1 MSDQPI
7 LEARGIR
14 TWFPVR
20 GLVGEAVGSV
30 KAVDDVS
37 LSLYRGETY
46 GLVGETGCGKSTLGR
61 TLIRLLEPTD
71 GQLLLDG
78 TDITRL
84 SSRQLLPLRARMQ
97 MVFQDPYS
105 SLDGRMHVGDILMET
120 LVIQKRR
127 NRKENMELVLQLL
140 DQVGLLPEH
149 FYRYPH
155 ELSGGQRQ
163 RVGLARALLPE
174 PELIICDEPVSA
186 LDVSVRSQIIR
197 LLLDLQEKRNLS
209 YLFIS
214 HDMSVVR
221 YMADRVGVMYLGH
234 LVEEAETDELFSHPL
249 HPYTRVLLSA
259 VPTPDPRTHRERIV
273 LEGELPSPL
282 SPPPGCPFH
291 TRCPHCTEACRTVF
305 PETKKTADASGIVL
319 WEASMPDAQI
329 TLKTLAHLQQDGVC
343 FTIAGYQRGFRWTRA
358 EVRDL
363 LDDVREFSL
372 AYPAESGAFYCL
384 QPVVVTP
391 ASDGSWT
398 VIDGQQRLTTLYLFY
413 CCCSWMLPPS
423 ARYNLL
429 PFSLRY
435 PDRPRLQECLEVLSE
450 KEYAGAG
457 RFAAETAEFE
467 DDIDCHY
474 LLEAYRCI
482 GDWLHGLLKSP
493 SARAGLGSLKNTF
506 DTRVSLIWYSF
517 MGGIHA

>member
-1 MSDQPI
+1 MPDQPI

-20 GLVGEAVGSV
+20 GLVGESVGSV

-71 GQLLLDG
+71 GQLFLDG
-78 TDITRL
+78 TDITKL
-84 SSRQLLPLRARMQ
+84 SARQLLPLRARMQ

-120 LVIQKRR
+120 LVIHKHR
-127 NRKENMELVLQLL
+127 NRKENMDLVLQLL

-174 PELIICDEPVSA
+174 PELIVCDEPVSA

-234 LVEEAETDELFSHPL
+234 LVEEAETDELFTHPL

-282 SPPPGCPFH
+282 SPPSGCPFH
-291 TRCPHCTEACRTVF
+291 TRCPHCTEQCRTVF
-305 PETKKTADASGIVL
+305 PEMKKAADGHLVACH
-319 WEASMPDAQI
+319 
-329 TLKTLAHLQQDGVC
+329 LA
-343 FTIAGYQRGFRWTRA
+343 
-358 EVRDL
+358 
-363 LDDVREFSL
+363 
-372 AYPAESGAFYCL
+372 
-384 QPVVVTP
+384 
-391 ASDGSWT
+391 
-398 VIDGQQRLTTLYLFY
+398 
-413 CCCSWMLPPS
+413 
-423 ARYNLL
+423 
-429 PFSLRY
+429 
-435 PDRPRLQECLEVLSE
+435 
-450 KEYAGAG
+450 
-457 RFAAETAEFE
+457 
-467 DDIDCHY
+467 
-474 LLEAYRCI
+474 
-482 GDWLHGLLKSP
+482 
-493 SARAGLGSLKNTF
+493 
-506 DTRVSLIWYSF
+506 
-517 MGGIHA
+517 

>member
-7 LEARGIR
+7 LEAVNIR

-20 GLVGEAVGSV
+20 GLIGEAVGSV

-71 GQLLLDG
+71 GRLFLDG
-78 TDITRL
+78 TDITKL

-120 LVIQKRR
+120 LAIQKRR

-174 PELIICDEPVSA
+174 PELIVCDEPVSA

-197 LLLDLQEKRNLS
+197 LLLDLQEKRSLS

-234 LVEEAETDELFSHPL
+234 LVEEAETDELFTHPL
-249 HPYTRVLLSA
+249 HPYTQVLLSA
-259 VPTPDPRTHRERIV
+259 VPTPDPRTHRKRIV

-282 SPPPGCPFH
+282 SPPSGCPFH

-305 PETKKTADASGIVL
+305 PETKTAAGG
-319 WEASMPDAQI
+319 
-329 TLKTLAHLQQDGVC
+329 HLV
-343 FTIAGYQRGFRWTRA
+343 A
-358 EVRDL
+358 
-363 LDDVREFSL
+363 
-372 AYPAESGAFYCL
+372 
-384 QPVVVTP
+384 
-391 ASDGSWT
+391 
-398 VIDGQQRLTTLYLFY
+398 
-413 CCCSWMLPPS
+413 
-423 ARYNLL
+423 
-429 PFSLRY
+429 
-435 PDRPRLQECLEVLSE
+435 
-450 KEYAGAG
+450 
-457 RFAAETAEFE
+457 
-467 DDIDCHY
+467 CH
-474 LLEAYRCI
+474 L
-482 GDWLHGLLKSP
+482 
-493 SARAGLGSLKNTF
+493 
-506 DTRVSLIWYSF
+506 V
-517 MGGIHA
+517 

>member
-1 MSDQPI
+1 MPDQPI

-20 GLVGEAVGSV
+20 GLVGESVGSV
-30 KAVDDVS
+30 KAVDNVS

-71 GQLLLDG
+71 GQLFLDG
-78 TDITRL
+78 TDITKL
-84 SSRQLLPLRARMQ
+84 SARQLLPLRARMQ

-127 NRKENMELVLQLL
+127 NRKENMELVLELL

-174 PELIICDEPVSA
+174 PELIVCDEPVSA

-234 LVEEAETDELFSHPL
+234 LVEEAETDELFTHPL

-291 TRCPHCTEACRTVF
+291 TRCPHCTEQCRTVF
-305 PETKKTADASGIVL
+305 PEMKKAADG
-319 WEASMPDAQI
+319 
-329 TLKTLAHLQQDGVC
+329 HLV
-343 FTIAGYQRGFRWTRA
+343 A
-358 EVRDL
+358 
-363 LDDVREFSL
+363 
-372 AYPAESGAFYCL
+372 
-384 QPVVVTP
+384 
-391 ASDGSWT
+391 
-398 VIDGQQRLTTLYLFY
+398 
-413 CCCSWMLPPS
+413 
-423 ARYNLL
+423 
-429 PFSLRY
+429 
-435 PDRPRLQECLEVLSE
+435 
-450 KEYAGAG
+450 
-457 RFAAETAEFE
+457 
-467 DDIDCHY
+467 CH
-474 LLEAYRCI
+474 L
-482 GDWLHGLLKSP
+482 
-493 SARAGLGSLKNTF
+493 
-506 DTRVSLIWYSF
+506 V
-517 MGGIHA
+517 

>member
-1 MSDQPI
+1 MPDQPI

-20 GLVGEAVGSV
+20 GLVGESVGSV

-71 GQLLLDG
+71 GQLFLDG
-78 TDITRL
+78 TDITKL
-84 SSRQLLPLRARMQ
+84 SARQLLPLRARMQ

-120 LVIQKRR
+120 LVIQKHH
-127 NRKENMELVLQLL
+127 NRKENMDLVLQLL

-174 PELIICDEPVSA
+174 PELIVCDEPVSA

-234 LVEEAETDELFSHPL
+234 LVEEAETDELFTHPL

-291 TRCPHCTEACRTVF
+291 TRCPHCTEQCRTVF
-305 PETKKTADASGIVL
+305 PEMKKAADGHLVACH
-319 WEASMPDAQI
+319 
-329 TLKTLAHLQQDGVC
+329 LA
-343 FTIAGYQRGFRWTRA
+343 
-358 EVRDL
+358 
-363 LDDVREFSL
+363 
-372 AYPAESGAFYCL
+372 
-384 QPVVVTP
+384 
-391 ASDGSWT
+391 
-398 VIDGQQRLTTLYLFY
+398 
-413 CCCSWMLPPS
+413 
-423 ARYNLL
+423 
-429 PFSLRY
+429 
-435 PDRPRLQECLEVLSE
+435 
-450 KEYAGAG
+450 
-457 RFAAETAEFE
+457 
-467 DDIDCHY
+467 
-474 LLEAYRCI
+474 
-482 GDWLHGLLKSP
+482 
-493 SARAGLGSLKNTF
+493 
-506 DTRVSLIWYSF
+506 
-517 MGGIHA
+517 

>member
-1 MSDQPI
+1 MSDLPI
-7 LEARGIR
+7 LEAVNIR

-71 GQLLLDG
+71 GRLFLDG
-78 TDITRL
+78 TDITKL
-84 SSRQLLPLRARMQ
+84 SARKLLPLRARMQ

-120 LVIQKRR
+120 LAIQKRR

-174 PELIICDEPVSA
+174 PELVVCDEPVSA

-234 LVEEAETDELFSHPL
+234 LVEEAETDELFTHPL
-249 HPYTRVLLSA
+249 HPYTQVLLSA

-291 TRCPHCTEACRTVF
+291 TRCPHCREACRTVF
-305 PETKKTADASGIVL
+305 PETRKAADG
-319 WEASMPDAQI
+319 
-329 TLKTLAHLQQDGVC
+329 HLV
-343 FTIAGYQRGFRWTRA
+343 A
-358 EVRDL
+358 
-363 LDDVREFSL
+363 
-372 AYPAESGAFYCL
+372 
-384 QPVVVTP
+384 
-391 ASDGSWT
+391 
-398 VIDGQQRLTTLYLFY
+398 
-413 CCCSWMLPPS
+413 
-423 ARYNLL
+423 
-429 PFSLRY
+429 
-435 PDRPRLQECLEVLSE
+435 
-450 KEYAGAG
+450 
-457 RFAAETAEFE
+457 
-467 DDIDCHY
+467 CH
-474 LLEAYRCI
+474 L
-482 GDWLHGLLKSP
+482 
-493 SARAGLGSLKNTF
+493 
-506 DTRVSLIWYSF
+506 V
-517 MGGIHA
+517 

>member
-1 MSDQPI
+1 MPDQPI

-20 GLVGEAVGSV
+20 GLVGESVGSV

-37 LSLYRGETY
+37 LALYRGETY

-71 GQLLLDG
+71 GHLFLDG
-78 TDITRL
+78 TDITKL
-84 SSRQLLPLRARMQ
+84 SARQLLPLRARMQ

-174 PELIICDEPVSA
+174 PELIVCDEPVSA

-234 LVEEAETDELFSHPL
+234 LVEEAETDELFTHPL

-291 TRCPHCTEACRTVF
+291 TRCPHCTEQCRTVF
-305 PETKKTADASGIVL
+305 PETKAAADG
-319 WEASMPDAQI
+319 
-329 TLKTLAHLQQDGVC
+329 HLV
-343 FTIAGYQRGFRWTRA
+343 A
-358 EVRDL
+358 
-363 LDDVREFSL
+363 
-372 AYPAESGAFYCL
+372 
-384 QPVVVTP
+384 
-391 ASDGSWT
+391 
-398 VIDGQQRLTTLYLFY
+398 
-413 CCCSWMLPPS
+413 
-423 ARYNLL
+423 
-429 PFSLRY
+429 
-435 PDRPRLQECLEVLSE
+435 
-450 KEYAGAG
+450 
-457 RFAAETAEFE
+457 
-467 DDIDCHY
+467 CH
-474 LLEAYRCI
+474 
-482 GDWLHGLLKSP
+482 
-493 SARAGLGSLKNTF
+493 
-506 DTRVSLIWYSF
+506 LI
-517 MGGIHA
+517 

>member
-1 MSDQPI
+1 MPDQPI

-20 GLVGEAVGSV
+20 GLVGESVGSV

-71 GQLLLDG
+71 GQLFLDG
-78 TDITRL
+78 TDITKL
-84 SSRQLLPLRARMQ
+84 SARQLLPLRARMQ

-120 LVIQKRR
+120 LVIQKHR

-234 LVEEAETDELFSHPL
+234 LVEEAETDELFTHPL

-291 TRCPHCTEACRTVF
+291 TRCPHCTEQCRTVF
-305 PETKKTADASGIVL
+305 PEMKKAADG
-319 WEASMPDAQI
+319 
-329 TLKTLAHLQQDGVC
+329 HLV
-343 FTIAGYQRGFRWTRA
+343 A
-358 EVRDL
+358 
-363 LDDVREFSL
+363 
-372 AYPAESGAFYCL
+372 
-384 QPVVVTP
+384 
-391 ASDGSWT
+391 
-398 VIDGQQRLTTLYLFY
+398 
-413 CCCSWMLPPS
+413 
-423 ARYNLL
+423 
-429 PFSLRY
+429 
-435 PDRPRLQECLEVLSE
+435 
-450 KEYAGAG
+450 
-457 RFAAETAEFE
+457 
-467 DDIDCHY
+467 CH
-474 LLEAYRCI
+474 L
-482 GDWLHGLLKSP
+482 
-493 SARAGLGSLKNTF
+493 
-506 DTRVSLIWYSF
+506 V
-517 MGGIHA
+517 

>member
-1 MSDQPI
+1 MSDLPI

-37 LSLYRGETY
+37 LSLLRGETY

-71 GQLLLDG
+71 GRLFLDG
-78 TDITRL
+78 TDITKL

-120 LVIQKRR
+120 LAIQKRR
-127 NRKENMELVLQLL
+127 NRKENMDLVLQLL

-174 PELIICDEPVSA
+174 PELIVCDEPVSA

-234 LVEEAETDELFSHPL
+234 LVEEAGTDELFTHPL
-249 HPYTRVLLSA
+249 HPYTQVLLSA
-259 VPTPDPRTHRERIV
+259 VPTPDPRTHRKRIV

-282 SPPPGCPFH
+282 SPPSGCPFH

-305 PETKKTADASGIVL
+305 PETKMAAGG
-319 WEASMPDAQI
+319 
-329 TLKTLAHLQQDGVC
+329 HLV
-343 FTIAGYQRGFRWTRA
+343 A
-358 EVRDL
+358 
-363 LDDVREFSL
+363 
-372 AYPAESGAFYCL
+372 
-384 QPVVVTP
+384 
-391 ASDGSWT
+391 
-398 VIDGQQRLTTLYLFY
+398 
-413 CCCSWMLPPS
+413 
-423 ARYNLL
+423 
-429 PFSLRY
+429 
-435 PDRPRLQECLEVLSE
+435 
-450 KEYAGAG
+450 
-457 RFAAETAEFE
+457 
-467 DDIDCHY
+467 CH
-474 LLEAYRCI
+474 L
-482 GDWLHGLLKSP
+482 
-493 SARAGLGSLKNTF
+493 
-506 DTRVSLIWYSF
+506 V
-517 MGGIHA
+517 

>member
-1 MSDQPI
+1 MPDQPI

-20 GLVGEAVGSV
+20 GLVGESVGSV

-71 GQLLLDG
+71 GQLFLDG
-78 TDITRL
+78 TDITKL
-84 SSRQLLPLRARMQ
+84 SARQLLPLRARMQ

-105 SLDGRMHVGDILMET
+105 SLDGRMHVGGILMET

-174 PELIICDEPVSA
+174 PELIVCDEPVSA

-197 LLLDLQEKRNLS
+197 LLLDLQEKRSLS

-234 LVEEAETDELFSHPL
+234 LVEEAGTDELFTHPL
-249 HPYTRVLLSA
+249 HPYTQVLLSA
-259 VPTPDPRTHRERIV
+259 VPTPDPRTHRKRIV

-282 SPPPGCPFH
+282 SPPSGCPFH

-305 PETKKTADASGIVL
+305 PETKTAAGG
-319 WEASMPDAQI
+319 
-329 TLKTLAHLQQDGVC
+329 HLV
-343 FTIAGYQRGFRWTRA
+343 A
-358 EVRDL
+358 
-363 LDDVREFSL
+363 
-372 AYPAESGAFYCL
+372 
-384 QPVVVTP
+384 
-391 ASDGSWT
+391 
-398 VIDGQQRLTTLYLFY
+398 
-413 CCCSWMLPPS
+413 
-423 ARYNLL
+423 
-429 PFSLRY
+429 
-435 PDRPRLQECLEVLSE
+435 
-450 KEYAGAG
+450 
-457 RFAAETAEFE
+457 
-467 DDIDCHY
+467 CH
-474 LLEAYRCI
+474 L
-482 GDWLHGLLKSP
+482 
-493 SARAGLGSLKNTF
+493 
-506 DTRVSLIWYSF
+506 V
-517 MGGIHA
+517 

>member
-1 MSDQPI
+1 MPDQPI

-20 GLVGEAVGSV
+20 GLVGESVGSV

-71 GQLLLDG
+71 GQLFLDG
-78 TDITRL
+78 TDITKL
-84 SSRQLLPLRARMQ
+84 SARQLLPLRARMQ

-120 LVIQKRR
+120 LVIQKHR
-127 NRKENMELVLQLL
+127 NRKENMDLVLQLL

-163 RVGLARALLPE
+163 RVGLARALRPK
-174 PELIICDEPVSA
+174 PELIVCDEPVSA

-234 LVEEAETDELFSHPL
+234 LVEEAETDELFTHPL

-291 TRCPHCTEACRTVF
+291 TRCPHCTEQCRTVF
-305 PETKKTADASGIVL
+305 PEMKTAADGHLVACH
-319 WEASMPDAQI
+319 
-329 TLKTLAHLQQDGVC
+329 LA
-343 FTIAGYQRGFRWTRA
+343 
-358 EVRDL
+358 
-363 LDDVREFSL
+363 
-372 AYPAESGAFYCL
+372 
-384 QPVVVTP
+384 
-391 ASDGSWT
+391 
-398 VIDGQQRLTTLYLFY
+398 
-413 CCCSWMLPPS
+413 
-423 ARYNLL
+423 
-429 PFSLRY
+429 
-435 PDRPRLQECLEVLSE
+435 
-450 KEYAGAG
+450 
-457 RFAAETAEFE
+457 
-467 DDIDCHY
+467 
-474 LLEAYRCI
+474 
-482 GDWLHGLLKSP
+482 
-493 SARAGLGSLKNTF
+493 
-506 DTRVSLIWYSF
+506 
-517 MGGIHA
+517 

>member
-1 MSDQPI
+1 MPDQPI

-20 GLVGEAVGSV
+20 GLVGESVGSV

-71 GQLLLDG
+71 GQLFLDG
-78 TDITRL
+78 TDITKL
-84 SSRQLLPLRARMQ
+84 SARQLLPLRARMQ

-127 NRKENMELVLQLL
+127 NRKENMELVLELL

-174 PELIICDEPVSA
+174 PELIVCDEPVSA

-305 PETKKTADASGIVL
+305 PETKKTADG
-319 WEASMPDAQI
+319 
-329 TLKTLAHLQQDGVC
+329 HLV
-343 FTIAGYQRGFRWTRA
+343 A
-358 EVRDL
+358 
-363 LDDVREFSL
+363 
-372 AYPAESGAFYCL
+372 
-384 QPVVVTP
+384 
-391 ASDGSWT
+391 
-398 VIDGQQRLTTLYLFY
+398 
-413 CCCSWMLPPS
+413 
-423 ARYNLL
+423 
-429 PFSLRY
+429 
-435 PDRPRLQECLEVLSE
+435 
-450 KEYAGAG
+450 
-457 RFAAETAEFE
+457 
-467 DDIDCHY
+467 CH
-474 LLEAYRCI
+474 L
-482 GDWLHGLLKSP
+482 
-493 SARAGLGSLKNTF
+493 
-506 DTRVSLIWYSF
+506 V
-517 MGGIHA
+517 

>member
-1 MSDQPI
+1 MPDQPI

-20 GLVGEAVGSV
+20 GLVGESVGSV

-71 GQLLLDG
+71 GQLFLDG
-78 TDITRL
+78 TDITKL
-84 SSRQLLPLRARMQ
+84 SARQLLPLRARMQ

-120 LVIQKRR
+120 LVIQKHR
-127 NRKENMELVLQLL
+127 NRKENMDLVLQLL

-174 PELIICDEPVSA
+174 PELIVCDEPVSA

-234 LVEEAETDELFSHPL
+234 LVEEAETDELFTHPL

-291 TRCPHCTEACRTVF
+291 TRCPHCTEQCRTVF
-305 PETKKTADASGIVL
+305 PEMKTAADGHLVACH
-319 WEASMPDAQI
+319 
-329 TLKTLAHLQQDGVC
+329 LA
-343 FTIAGYQRGFRWTRA
+343 
-358 EVRDL
+358 
-363 LDDVREFSL
+363 
-372 AYPAESGAFYCL
+372 
-384 QPVVVTP
+384 
-391 ASDGSWT
+391 
-398 VIDGQQRLTTLYLFY
+398 
-413 CCCSWMLPPS
+413 
-423 ARYNLL
+423 
-429 PFSLRY
+429 
-435 PDRPRLQECLEVLSE
+435 
-450 KEYAGAG
+450 
-457 RFAAETAEFE
+457 
-467 DDIDCHY
+467 
-474 LLEAYRCI
+474 
-482 GDWLHGLLKSP
+482 
-493 SARAGLGSLKNTF
+493 
-506 DTRVSLIWYSF
+506 
-517 MGGIHA
+517 

>member
-7 LEARGIR
+7 LEAVNIR

-20 GLVGEAVGSV
+20 GLIGEAVGSV

-71 GQLLLDG
+71 GRLFLDG
-78 TDITRL
+78 TDITKL

-120 LVIQKRR
+120 LAIQKRR

-174 PELIICDEPVSA
+174 PELIVCDEPVSA

-197 LLLDLQEKRNLS
+197 LLLDLQEKRSLS

-234 LVEEAETDELFSHPL
+234 LVEEAETDELFTHPL
-249 HPYTRVLLSA
+249 HPYTQVLLSA
-259 VPTPDPRTHRERIV
+259 VPTPDPRTHRKRIV

-305 PETKKTADASGIVL
+305 PETKTAAGG
-319 WEASMPDAQI
+319 
-329 TLKTLAHLQQDGVC
+329 HLV
-343 FTIAGYQRGFRWTRA
+343 A
-358 EVRDL
+358 
-363 LDDVREFSL
+363 
-372 AYPAESGAFYCL
+372 
-384 QPVVVTP
+384 
-391 ASDGSWT
+391 
-398 VIDGQQRLTTLYLFY
+398 
-413 CCCSWMLPPS
+413 
-423 ARYNLL
+423 
-429 PFSLRY
+429 
-435 PDRPRLQECLEVLSE
+435 
-450 KEYAGAG
+450 
-457 RFAAETAEFE
+457 
-467 DDIDCHY
+467 CH
-474 LLEAYRCI
+474 L
-482 GDWLHGLLKSP
+482 
-493 SARAGLGSLKNTF
+493 
-506 DTRVSLIWYSF
+506 V
-517 MGGIHA
+517 

>member
-1 MSDQPI
+1 MSDLPI

-71 GQLLLDG
+71 GRLFLDG
-78 TDITRL
+78 TDITKL

-120 LVIQKRR
+120 LAIQKRR

-174 PELIICDEPVSA
+174 PELIVCDEPVSA

-197 LLLDLQEKRNLS
+197 LLLDLQEKRSLS

-234 LVEEAETDELFSHPL
+234 LVEEAETGELFTHPL
-249 HPYTRVLLSA
+249 HPYTQVLLSA
-259 VPTPDPRTHRERIV
+259 VPTPDPRTHRKRIV

-282 SPPPGCPFH
+282 SPPSGCPFH

-305 PETKKTADASGIVL
+305 PETKTAAGG
-319 WEASMPDAQI
+319 
-329 TLKTLAHLQQDGVC
+329 HLV
-343 FTIAGYQRGFRWTRA
+343 A
-358 EVRDL
+358 
-363 LDDVREFSL
+363 
-372 AYPAESGAFYCL
+372 
-384 QPVVVTP
+384 
-391 ASDGSWT
+391 
-398 VIDGQQRLTTLYLFY
+398 
-413 CCCSWMLPPS
+413 
-423 ARYNLL
+423 
-429 PFSLRY
+429 
-435 PDRPRLQECLEVLSE
+435 
-450 KEYAGAG
+450 
-457 RFAAETAEFE
+457 
-467 DDIDCHY
+467 CH
-474 LLEAYRCI
+474 L
-482 GDWLHGLLKSP
+482 
-493 SARAGLGSLKNTF
+493 
-506 DTRVSLIWYSF
+506 V
-517 MGGIHA
+517 

>member
-1 MSDQPI
+1 MPDQPI

-20 GLVGEAVGSV
+20 GLVGESVGSV

-61 TLIRLLEPTD
+61 TLIRLLDPTD

-78 TDITRL
+78 TDITKL
-84 SSRQLLPLRARMQ
+84 SARQLLPLRARMQ

-120 LVIQKRR
+120 LAIQKRR
-127 NRKENMELVLQLL
+127 NRKENMDLVLQLL

-174 PELIICDEPVSA
+174 PELIVCDEPVSA

-234 LVEEAETDELFSHPL
+234 LVEEAETDELFTHPL

-282 SPPPGCPFH
+282 SPPSGCPFH
-291 TRCPHCTEACRTVF
+291 TRCPHCTEQCRTVF
-305 PETKKTADASGIVL
+305 PEMKKAADGHLVACH
-319 WEASMPDAQI
+319 
-329 TLKTLAHLQQDGVC
+329 LA
-343 FTIAGYQRGFRWTRA
+343 
-358 EVRDL
+358 
-363 LDDVREFSL
+363 
-372 AYPAESGAFYCL
+372 
-384 QPVVVTP
+384 
-391 ASDGSWT
+391 
-398 VIDGQQRLTTLYLFY
+398 
-413 CCCSWMLPPS
+413 
-423 ARYNLL
+423 
-429 PFSLRY
+429 
-435 PDRPRLQECLEVLSE
+435 
-450 KEYAGAG
+450 
-457 RFAAETAEFE
+457 
-467 DDIDCHY
+467 
-474 LLEAYRCI
+474 
-482 GDWLHGLLKSP
+482 
-493 SARAGLGSLKNTF
+493 
-506 DTRVSLIWYSF
+506 
-517 MGGIHA
+517 

>member
-20 GLVGEAVGSV
+20 GLVGESVGSV

-71 GQLLLDG
+71 GRLFLDG
-78 TDITRL
+78 TDITKL
-84 SSRQLLPLRARMQ
+84 SARKLLPLRARMQ

-120 LVIQKRR
+120 LAIQKRR

-174 PELIICDEPVSA
+174 PELIVCDEPVSA

-234 LVEEAETDELFSHPL
+234 LVEEAETDELFTHPL
-249 HPYTRVLLSA
+249 HPYTQVLLSA
-259 VPTPDPRTHRERIV
+259 VPTPDPRTRRERIV
-273 LEGELPSPL
+273 LKGELPSPL

-305 PETKKTADASGIVL
+305 PETKKAADG
-319 WEASMPDAQI
+319 
-329 TLKTLAHLQQDGVC
+329 HLV
-343 FTIAGYQRGFRWTRA
+343 A
-358 EVRDL
+358 
-363 LDDVREFSL
+363 
-372 AYPAESGAFYCL
+372 
-384 QPVVVTP
+384 
-391 ASDGSWT
+391 
-398 VIDGQQRLTTLYLFY
+398 
-413 CCCSWMLPPS
+413 
-423 ARYNLL
+423 
-429 PFSLRY
+429 
-435 PDRPRLQECLEVLSE
+435 
-450 KEYAGAG
+450 
-457 RFAAETAEFE
+457 
-467 DDIDCHY
+467 CH
-474 LLEAYRCI
+474 L
-482 GDWLHGLLKSP
+482 
-493 SARAGLGSLKNTF
+493 
-506 DTRVSLIWYSF
+506 V
-517 MGGIHA
+517 

>member
-1 MSDQPI
+1 MPDQPI

-20 GLVGEAVGSV
+20 GLVGESVGSV

-71 GQLLLDG
+71 GQLFLDG
-78 TDITRL
+78 TDITKL
-84 SSRQLLPLRARMQ
+84 SARQLLPLRARMQ

-120 LVIQKRR
+120 LVIQKHR

-174 PELIICDEPVSA
+174 PELIVCDEPVSA

-234 LVEEAETDELFSHPL
+234 LVEEAETDELFTHPL

-291 TRCPHCTEACRTVF
+291 TRCPHCTEKCRTIF
-305 PETKKTADASGIVL
+305 PEMKKAADGHLVACH
-319 WEASMPDAQI
+319 
-329 TLKTLAHLQQDGVC
+329 LA
-343 FTIAGYQRGFRWTRA
+343 
-358 EVRDL
+358 
-363 LDDVREFSL
+363 
-372 AYPAESGAFYCL
+372 
-384 QPVVVTP
+384 
-391 ASDGSWT
+391 
-398 VIDGQQRLTTLYLFY
+398 
-413 CCCSWMLPPS
+413 
-423 ARYNLL
+423 
-429 PFSLRY
+429 
-435 PDRPRLQECLEVLSE
+435 
-450 KEYAGAG
+450 
-457 RFAAETAEFE
+457 
-467 DDIDCHY
+467 
-474 LLEAYRCI
+474 
-482 GDWLHGLLKSP
+482 
-493 SARAGLGSLKNTF
+493 
-506 DTRVSLIWYSF
+506 
-517 MGGIHA
+517 

>member
-1 MSDQPI
+1 MPDQPI

-20 GLVGEAVGSV
+20 GLVGESVGSV

-61 TLIRLLEPTD
+61 TLIRLLDPTD

-78 TDITRL
+78 TDITKL
-84 SSRQLLPLRARMQ
+84 SARQLLPLRARMQ

-120 LVIQKRR
+120 LVIQKHR

-174 PELIICDEPVSA
+174 PELIVCDEPVSA

-234 LVEEAETDELFSHPL
+234 LVEETETDELFTHPL

-291 TRCPHCTEACRTVF
+291 TRCPHCTEQCRMVF
-305 PETKKTADASGIVL
+305 PEMKTAADGHVVACH
-319 WEASMPDAQI
+319 
-329 TLKTLAHLQQDGVC
+329 LA
-343 FTIAGYQRGFRWTRA
+343 
-358 EVRDL
+358 
-363 LDDVREFSL
+363 
-372 AYPAESGAFYCL
+372 
-384 QPVVVTP
+384 
-391 ASDGSWT
+391 
-398 VIDGQQRLTTLYLFY
+398 
-413 CCCSWMLPPS
+413 
-423 ARYNLL
+423 
-429 PFSLRY
+429 
-435 PDRPRLQECLEVLSE
+435 
-450 KEYAGAG
+450 
-457 RFAAETAEFE
+457 
-467 DDIDCHY
+467 
-474 LLEAYRCI
+474 
-482 GDWLHGLLKSP
+482 
-493 SARAGLGSLKNTF
+493 
-506 DTRVSLIWYSF
+506 
-517 MGGIHA
+517 

>member
-1 MSDQPI
+1 MEQKLI
-7 LEARGIR
+7 LEALHIR

-20 GLVGEAVGSV
+20 GIAGQTVGSV
-30 KAVDDVS
+30 KAVDDIS

-71 GQLLLDG
+71 GKILLDG
-78 TDITRL
+78 TDITKL
-84 SSRQLLPLRARMQ
+84 SARQLLPLRARMQ

-105 SLDGRMHVGDILMET
+105 SLDGRMHVGDTLMET

-140 DQVGLLPEH
+140 EQVGLLPEH
-149 FYRYPH
+149 YYRYPH

-174 PELIICDEPVSA
+174 PELIVCDEPVSA

-197 LLLDLQEKRNLS
+197 LLLDLQEKHSLS

-234 LVEEAETDELFSHPL
+234 LVEEAATDELFRHPL
-249 HPYTRVLLSA
+249 HPYTQVLLSA

-291 TRCPHCTEACRTVF
+291 TRCPHCTDRCRTVF
-305 PETKKTADASGIVL
+305 PETKKAADG
-319 WEASMPDAQI
+319 
-329 TLKTLAHLQQDGVC
+329 HLV
-343 FTIAGYQRGFRWTRA
+343 A
-358 EVRDL
+358 
-363 LDDVREFSL
+363 
-372 AYPAESGAFYCL
+372 
-384 QPVVVTP
+384 
-391 ASDGSWT
+391 
-398 VIDGQQRLTTLYLFY
+398 
-413 CCCSWMLPPS
+413 
-423 ARYNLL
+423 
-429 PFSLRY
+429 
-435 PDRPRLQECLEVLSE
+435 
-450 KEYAGAG
+450 
-457 RFAAETAEFE
+457 
-467 DDIDCHY
+467 CH
-474 LLEAYRCI
+474 L
-482 GDWLHGLLKSP
+482 
-493 SARAGLGSLKNTF
+493 
-506 DTRVSLIWYSF
+506 V
-517 MGGIHA
+517 

>member
-20 GLVGEAVGSV
+20 GLVGESVGSV

-71 GQLLLDG
+71 GRLFLDG
-78 TDITRL
+78 TDITKL

-120 LVIQKRR
+120 LAIQKRR

-174 PELIICDEPVSA
+174 PELIVCDEPVSA

-197 LLLDLQEKRNLS
+197 LLLDLQEKRSLS

-234 LVEEAETDELFSHPL
+234 LVEEAETDELFTHPL

-259 VPTPDPRTHRERIV
+259 VPTPDPRTHRKRIV

-282 SPPPGCPFH
+282 SPPSGCPFH

-305 PETKKTADASGIVL
+305 PETKTAAGG
-319 WEASMPDAQI
+319 
-329 TLKTLAHLQQDGVC
+329 HLV
-343 FTIAGYQRGFRWTRA
+343 A
-358 EVRDL
+358 
-363 LDDVREFSL
+363 
-372 AYPAESGAFYCL
+372 
-384 QPVVVTP
+384 
-391 ASDGSWT
+391 
-398 VIDGQQRLTTLYLFY
+398 
-413 CCCSWMLPPS
+413 
-423 ARYNLL
+423 
-429 PFSLRY
+429 
-435 PDRPRLQECLEVLSE
+435 
-450 KEYAGAG
+450 
-457 RFAAETAEFE
+457 
-467 DDIDCHY
+467 CH
-474 LLEAYRCI
+474 L
-482 GDWLHGLLKSP
+482 
-493 SARAGLGSLKNTF
+493 
-506 DTRVSLIWYSF
+506 V
-517 MGGIHA
+517 

>member
-1 MSDQPI
+1 MPDQPI

-20 GLVGEAVGSV
+20 GLVGESVGSV

-71 GQLLLDG
+71 GQLFLDG
-78 TDITRL
+78 TDITKL
-84 SSRQLLPLRARMQ
+84 SARQLLPLRARMQ

-120 LVIQKRR
+120 LVIQKHR

-174 PELIICDEPVSA
+174 PELIVCDEPVSA

-234 LVEEAETDELFSHPL
+234 LVEEAETDELFTHPL

-291 TRCPHCTEACRTVF
+291 TRCPHCTEQCRTVF
-305 PETKKTADASGIVL
+305 PEMKKAADGHLVACH
-319 WEASMPDAQI
+319 
-329 TLKTLAHLQQDGVC
+329 LA
-343 FTIAGYQRGFRWTRA
+343 
-358 EVRDL
+358 
-363 LDDVREFSL
+363 
-372 AYPAESGAFYCL
+372 
-384 QPVVVTP
+384 
-391 ASDGSWT
+391 
-398 VIDGQQRLTTLYLFY
+398 
-413 CCCSWMLPPS
+413 
-423 ARYNLL
+423 
-429 PFSLRY
+429 
-435 PDRPRLQECLEVLSE
+435 
-450 KEYAGAG
+450 
-457 RFAAETAEFE
+457 
-467 DDIDCHY
+467 
-474 LLEAYRCI
+474 
-482 GDWLHGLLKSP
+482 
-493 SARAGLGSLKNTF
+493 
-506 DTRVSLIWYSF
+506 
-517 MGGIHA
+517 

>member
-1 MSDQPI
+1 MPDQPI

-20 GLVGEAVGSV
+20 GLVGESVGSV

-71 GQLLLDG
+71 GQLFLDG
-78 TDITRL
+78 TDITKL
-84 SSRQLLPLRARMQ
+84 SARQLLPLRARMQ

-120 LVIQKRR
+120 LVIQKHR
-127 NRKENMELVLQLL
+127 NRKENMDLVLQLL

-174 PELIICDEPVSA
+174 PELIVCDEPVSA

-234 LVEEAETDELFSHPL
+234 LVEEAETDELFTHPL

-259 VPTPDPRTHRERIV
+259 VPTPDPRTHRDRIV

-291 TRCPHCTEACRTVF
+291 TRCPHCTEQCRTVF
-305 PETKKTADASGIVL
+305 PEMKKAADGHLVACH
-319 WEASMPDAQI
+319 
-329 TLKTLAHLQQDGVC
+329 LA
-343 FTIAGYQRGFRWTRA
+343 
-358 EVRDL
+358 
-363 LDDVREFSL
+363 
-372 AYPAESGAFYCL
+372 
-384 QPVVVTP
+384 
-391 ASDGSWT
+391 
-398 VIDGQQRLTTLYLFY
+398 
-413 CCCSWMLPPS
+413 
-423 ARYNLL
+423 
-429 PFSLRY
+429 
-435 PDRPRLQECLEVLSE
+435 
-450 KEYAGAG
+450 
-457 RFAAETAEFE
+457 
-467 DDIDCHY
+467 
-474 LLEAYRCI
+474 
-482 GDWLHGLLKSP
+482 
-493 SARAGLGSLKNTF
+493 
-506 DTRVSLIWYSF
+506 
-517 MGGIHA
+517 

>member
-1 MSDQPI
+1 MPDQPI

-20 GLVGEAVGSV
+20 GLVGESVGSV

-71 GQLLLDG
+71 GQLFLDG
-78 TDITRL
+78 TDITKL
-84 SSRQLLPLRARMQ
+84 SARQLLPLRARMQ

-120 LVIQKRR
+120 LVIQKHR
-127 NRKENMELVLQLL
+127 NRKGNMELVLQLL

-174 PELIICDEPVSA
+174 PELIVCDEPVSA

-234 LVEEAETDELFSHPL
+234 LVEEAETDELFTHPL

-291 TRCPHCTEACRTVF
+291 TRCPHCTEQCRTVF
-305 PETKKTADASGIVL
+305 PEMKKAADGHLVACH
-319 WEASMPDAQI
+319 
-329 TLKTLAHLQQDGVC
+329 LA
-343 FTIAGYQRGFRWTRA
+343 
-358 EVRDL
+358 
-363 LDDVREFSL
+363 
-372 AYPAESGAFYCL
+372 
-384 QPVVVTP
+384 
-391 ASDGSWT
+391 
-398 VIDGQQRLTTLYLFY
+398 
-413 CCCSWMLPPS
+413 
-423 ARYNLL
+423 
-429 PFSLRY
+429 
-435 PDRPRLQECLEVLSE
+435 
-450 KEYAGAG
+450 
-457 RFAAETAEFE
+457 
-467 DDIDCHY
+467 
-474 LLEAYRCI
+474 
-482 GDWLHGLLKSP
+482 
-493 SARAGLGSLKNTF
+493 
-506 DTRVSLIWYSF
+506 
-517 MGGIHA
+517 